1 MAWIQL
7 YFEVNAD
14 KVEHLSNQLSEIG
27 AAAVTLLDAADQP
40 LLEPPPGDT
49 PLWTQTRVSALF
61 PVGTD
66 LDALLEG
73 LRQDWA
79 PGTFPSHRWEILADQ
94 DWERAWMT
102 HFKPMQFGSRLWIC
116 PSWLPPPDP
125 TAVNILLDPGLA
137 FGTGTHPTTAL
148 CLEWLANTNLSQAQV
163 IDYGCGSGILAIA
176 ALKLGAAAAFAVDY
190 DPQALMAT
198 RENAACNGVASQ
210 LQALSPSEL
219 AETQADFLVANI
231 LAGPLQ
237 ELAPCFAKL
246 VHPGARLAL
255 SGITSEQ
262 VQPLIQA
269 YHHWF
274 TFDVP
279 VVRENWA
286 LLAGY
291 RH

>member
-7 YFEVNAD
+7 YFEINAD

-66 LDALLEG
+66 LDTLLEI
-73 LRQDWA
+73 LRRDWA
-79 PGTFPSHRWEILADQ
+79 PGTFPAHYWEILADQ

-102 HFKPMQFGSRLWIC
+102 HFKPLQFGSRLWIC

-125 TAVNILLDPGLA
+125 TAVNVLLDPGLA

-148 CLEWLANTNLSQAQV
+148 CLEWLANANLSQAQI

-190 DPQALMAT
+190 DSQALLAT
-198 RENAACNGVASQ
+198 QANAACNGVASQ
-210 LQALSPSEL
+210 LQVLSPSEL
-219 AETQADFLVANI
+219 AETQADLLVANI

-237 ELAPCFAKL
+237 ELASCFAKL

-255 SGITSEQ
+255 SGITSDQ
-262 VQPLIQA
+262 VQQLIQA
-269 YHHWF
+269 YHPWF

-279 VVRENWA
+279 VIRENWA
-286 LLAGY
+286 LLTGY